1 MQKTLYKRIR
11 NFPGTTENLLLSS
24 SKLSDSFIYCSS
36 IFFSGDDMN
45 KRYLYIEIEMKT
57 ISPFVSGEIK
67 QEHQERGAPKPV
79 RKTAD
84 GKVATPI
91 YGALRAYLEKTL
103 RAKGENICDS
113 GKKTCGHCVLCNLFG
128 SLGKGGRAVIDDL
141 VSDKPASEIVKPV
154 IHLRLNRENNT
165 VADSRKQEEAHEGA
179 IFKGRIIIDN
189 PGDRD
194 LALIQTGIEAINEF
208 GLGGWRTRGRG
219 KVNMKITKVEKRNWA
234 TFEEKGKEIAGQL
247 LPL

>member
-1 MQKTLYKRIR
+1 MSR
-11 NFPGTTENLLLSS
+11 E
-24 SKLSDSFIYCSS
+24 
-36 IFFSGDDMN
+36 
-45 KRYLYIEIEMKT
+45 YLYMEIEMNT
-57 ISPFVSGEIK
+57 ESPFVSGEIK
-67 QEHQERGAPKPV
+67 QVHQERGAPKPV

-84 GKVATPI
+84 GKVAAPI

-103 RAKGENICDS
+103 RAKGDTVCDS

-141 VSDKPASEIVKPV
+141 ISDKPASEIVKPV
-154 IHLRLNRENNT
+154 IHLRLNREDNT
-165 VADSRKQEEAHEGA
+165 VADSLRQEEVQEAVV
-179 IFKGRIIIDN
+179 FKGRIIIDN

-194 LALIQTGIEAINEF
+194 LTLIQTGIEAINEF

-234 TFEEKGKEIAGQL
+234 TFEEKGKEIADKL
-247 LPL
+247 LTP